1 MNDAILVLTGLGVG
15 ACFAALVI
23 ILLRRKGGIAPVEV
37 IAMETVAERVRAVG
51 KLVGL
56 EVYAK
61 EIATSTKGWSWIP
74 PILLSQ
80 AKVAMIFSFEK
91 QYFVDLNRVREMSVE
106 EVGPGHYRLRMPEI
120 EGTLRLC
127 DVTPYDI
134 QAGRILGLLDV
145 IQMNAETQK
154 QLIKAAQNQAGEL
167 FAKNESRYLA
177 EARRSI
183 AAQLETF
190 LAMFDIRLD
199 VDWGEA
205 GSAEQRSVPTG
216 EIIVEKEMEKKL
228 AGAEA

>member
-1 MNDAILVLTGLGVG
+1 MENAILVLTSLCVG
-15 ACFAALVI
+15 AVFAAVVI
-23 ILLRRKGGIAPVEV
+23 VLLRRKGRGASVQI
-37 IAMETVAERVRAVG
+37 IGTETVAERVRAVG

-56 EVYAK
+56 EVHAK

-74 PILLSQ
+74 PLLLSQ

-91 QYFVDLNRVREMSVE
+91 QYFVDLHRIRERSVE
-106 EVGPGHYRLRMPEI
+106 EVAPGHYRLRMPEV

-154 QLIKAAQNQAGEL
+154 QLIRAAQNQASEL
-167 FAKNESRYLA
+167 FENNEARYLS

-190 LAMFDIRLD
+190 LNMFGIRLD
-199 VDWGEA
+199 VDWG
-205 GSAEQRSVPTG
+205 G
-216 EIIVEKEMEKKL
+216 EIPAQQHVETGRMIVEEEMEKKL
-228 AGAEA
+228 AGAGA